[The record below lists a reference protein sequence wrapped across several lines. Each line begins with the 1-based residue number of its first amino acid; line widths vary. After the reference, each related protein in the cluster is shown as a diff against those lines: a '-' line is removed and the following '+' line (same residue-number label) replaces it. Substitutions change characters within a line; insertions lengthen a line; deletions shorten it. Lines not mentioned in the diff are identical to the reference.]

1 MDAAKLAAEADLVV
15 AVVGLGNTEAE
26 GVDRYNLT
34 LPGCP
39 AARMPLPKTGC
50 PGGPAHDQNALLKG
64 ESLEPGGY
72 AASRSHSNGSTLI
85 PPARGGGRC
94 EGSDDAAEPKAR
106 ARARLCWAGG
116 AIGETVTLLTLP
128 LHRY

>member
-85 PPARGGGRC
+85 HPARGGAGVR
-94 EGSDDAAEPKAR
+94 AAMTRPNQKLVLVLVSAGQVEPS
-106 ARARLCWAGG
+106 ARL
-116 AIGETVTLLTLP
+116 
-128 LHRY
+128 